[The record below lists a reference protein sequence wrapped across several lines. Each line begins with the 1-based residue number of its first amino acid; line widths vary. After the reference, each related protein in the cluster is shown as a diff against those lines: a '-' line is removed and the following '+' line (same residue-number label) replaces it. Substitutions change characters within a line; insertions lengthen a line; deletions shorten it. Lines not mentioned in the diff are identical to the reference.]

1 MRLSICSASATA
13 TAACLWLVGLG
24 TASAALETAEEI
36 RECSHA
42 NFPESTSIQ
51 LIELKS
57 LDRAGSE
64 RVMDARLHWKRHN
77 DGHVRLMI
85 RILGPQDLKGSAY
98 LVIENKP
105 RDSVYLY
112 APAIG
117 RPRRIVGGG
126 GKGIWG
132 TDFSY
137 EDIRLLQMSSTATP
151 AERLPD
157 SEVAGRATYVIS
169 QSPDADRESVY
180 VKTVSYVDKETC
192 VSLQTEYYEAE
203 DQPRKR
209 LLVDPETVKQVGG
222 KWTAHDLEITDLGE
236 DTRSWIQVKDISVDE
251 DISARFFNTVQFYK
265 N

>member
-1 MRLSICSASATA
+1 MRLTICSVSSTA
-13 TAACLWLVGLG
+13 TVVCLWLAGLG
-24 TASAALETAEEI
+24 TASALETAEEI

-51 LIELKS
+51 QIELKS

-105 RDSVYLY
+105 RDAVYLY

-137 EDIRLLQMSSTATP
+137 EDIRLLQMSSTVTP

-169 QSPDADRESVY
+169 QSPDPDRESVY
-180 VKTVSYVDKETC
+180 VKSVSYVDKETC
-192 VSLQTEYYEAE
+192 VSLQTEYYEVE

-209 LLVDPETVKQVGG
+209 LMVDPATVQQVSGR
-222 KWTAHDLEITDLGE
+222 WTAHDLEITDLNE
-236 DTRSWIQVKDISVDE
+236 DTRSWIHVKDISVDE
-251 DISARFFNTVQFYK
+251 KISARFFNTVQFYK